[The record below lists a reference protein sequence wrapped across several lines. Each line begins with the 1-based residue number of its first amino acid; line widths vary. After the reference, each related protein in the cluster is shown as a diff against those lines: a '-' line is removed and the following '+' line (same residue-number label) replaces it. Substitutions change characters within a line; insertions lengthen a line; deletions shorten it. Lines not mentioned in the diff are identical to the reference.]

1 LAAENERQAKYNPC
15 NGITDSDDLKTSLEQ
30 FKAQLIKNWQGFFI
44 KVLKLHLIFKPH
56 MNCKHYRTAKPGFM
70 CTNTPSIHPAPP
82 NNLITKSS

>member
-44 KVLKLHLIFKPH
+44 KVLKQH
-56 MNCKHYRTAKPGFM
+56 
-70 CTNTPSIHPAPP
+70 
-82 NNLITKSS
+82 